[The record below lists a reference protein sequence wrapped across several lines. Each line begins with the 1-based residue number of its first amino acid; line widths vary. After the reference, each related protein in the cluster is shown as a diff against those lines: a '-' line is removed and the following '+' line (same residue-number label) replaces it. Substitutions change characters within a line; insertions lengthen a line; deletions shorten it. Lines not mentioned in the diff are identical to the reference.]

1 MTFERSGAPVPAE
14 PGAPGLLPDAGTTEP
29 ISPAMRLQI
38 LSTEHWSLLASRSL
52 AWNEVF
58 GRAGMFLSA
67 LSGAIVALAL
77 VGQGTGFG
85 PSFAG
90 FAIVILPV
98 VLFLGVTTFVRLGAS
113 NYHDAQCVIGMN
125 RIRGAYLELA
135 PELGRYFVM
144 SPHDD
149 TRGVGITMAFPP
161 GHNQFAHILAATPS
175 VISVVNGVIL
185 GALVGLI
192 ALQIG
197 SGGTVALVA
206 AVAGFILTFAAHA
219 AWGRAAVARAQER
232 VQPLFPSP
240 PDES

>member
-1 MTFERSGAPVPAE
+1 MTFERSSAPVPAE
-14 PGAPGLLPDAGTTEP
+14 PGPPALSIDAGTSEP
-29 ISPAMRLQI
+29 ASPAMRLQI

-58 GRAGMFLSA
+58 ARVGMFLSA

-85 PSFAG
+85 QSFAL

-98 VLFLGVTTFVRLGAS
+98 VLFLGVTTVVRLSAS
-113 NYHDAQCVIGMN
+113 LYHDAQCVIGMN

-135 PELGRYFVM
+135 PELARYFVM

-149 TRGVGITMAFPP
+149 ARGVGITMAFPP
-161 GHNQFAHILAATPS
+161 GHIQIVQILAATPTIAS
-175 VISVVNGVIL
+175 VINSVIV

-192 ALQIG
+192 AGQLAP
-197 SGGTVALVA
+197 GGGIVLVVS
-206 AVAGFILTFAAHA
+206 VAGFIATFLAHA
-219 AWGRAAVARAQER
+219 AWGRAAIARNQAR
-232 VQPLFPSP
+232 VQPVFPSP
-240 PDES
+240 PEA

>member
-1 MTFERSGAPVPAE
+1 MT
-14 PGAPGLLPDAGTTEP
+14 DP
-29 ISPAMRLQI
+29 ISPALRLQI

-58 GRAGMFLSA
+58 SRVGMFLSA

-85 PSFAG
+85 QSFAL

-98 VLFLGVTTFVRLGAS
+98 VLVLGVTTVVRLSAS
-113 NYHDAQCVIGMN
+113 LYHDAQCVIGMN

-135 PELGRYFVM
+135 PDLARYFVM

-149 TRGVGITMAFPP
+149 ARGVGITMAFPP
-161 GHNQFAHILAATPS
+161 GAIQIVHILAATPTIVGVINS
-175 VISVVNGVIL
+175 VIV

-192 ALQIG
+192 AGQLAPGGGIVLVG
-197 SGGTVALVA
+197 S
-206 AVAGFILTFAAHA
+206 VAGFISTFLAHA
-219 AWGRAAVARAQER
+219 AWGRAAIARNQAR
-232 VQPLFPSP
+232 VQPVFPSP
-240 PDES
+240 PEA